1 MVHSSVFT
9 VAKPGSTRLSPARTL
24 TPLFSPPSLLISF
37 VISTYK
43 KCACKP
49 FRMSTSG
56 AKDLKSLSFQ
66 HLQKTGGWGG
76 VAVNQVSDEGNLL
89 RACILVARRKI
100 MRLRRFFSNGST
112 RTLAFLFLLLAL
124 SQITYP
130 QTPAAPAD
138 ELQTRIK
145 VAAAAR
151 DSGNPQA
158 VARANSLVLAL
169 AFRRLGNVRVAQTA
183 FLQAAELYKNS
194 LLWEDAAETH
204 VGLAICA
211 LYQNRPDESLVEA
224 SKALLL
230 DPNSARAWNIQGK
243 AWMKKRDYRKA
254 VESLQNAVKIQPE
267 FEPSYAL
274 GVALLDLGDAE
285 SKRTAA
291 KVFDSIVV
299 NLGDSGS
306 LHVLFGRAYRDA
318 EMQDDA
324 IRELRKAVALDTKTP
339 HAHYFLGLSLLWK
352 NEWTDTPEILQ
363 EFQTELKNYPK
374 DFLAN
379 YFLGYLDSNDRRY
392 DEANRHLKDAAA
404 IDPSWPEPWLFL
416 GLNAYAQ
423 GETALSEKYLR
434 KCIEL
439 TGKDEGRGNYQVR
452 RAYITLGRI
461 LTASGRAR
469 EAAPYL
475 ERARE
480 FQKLSLAEAQQ
491 TVASKASDEGSVSPA
506 AVVALLNKQE
516 DQPLDQ
522 PAGEIDPAAP
532 LSAETLDRS
541 GLSEEK
547 KKAAAADE
555 SQLRIIL
562 ASSFS
567 DVATS
572 EAIRKDYRAALS
584 HYQAAEKWNPD
595 VPGLLRNLGVAAFR
609 AQNYQ
614 ECVRTL
620 SQVVTANPSDNTSRA
635 MLGSAYYAL
644 DNYRE
649 AVRTIAPLGD
659 RAVHDT
665 ALGYAWAASLARLGE
680 LVPATKILEEYEKSD
695 LSVES
700 ILLVGQ
706 LWLDMGDYSHAVA
719 SFHRALDG
727 DPYLARAHYFAGLAQ
742 LHWSHENDA
751 IAEFNAALKLAPDD
765 PDAKIGMG
773 YVYMQQA
780 KSAEAM
786 ELFRSVIAS
795 HPENGNAHYQL
806 GKLLLEA
813 GNVREAV
820 NELETAARAFPERD
834 YVHYQLQAAY
844 RKDSRSAEADREL
857 RIYKELKAKN
867 RAATVPRPAERP

>member
-1 MVHSSVFT
+1 MVNQAPTECPTSASESL
-9 VAKPGSTRLSPARTL
+9 ARLGPMALASDL
-24 TPLFSPPSLLISF
+24 LMSLQISF
-37 VISTYK
+37 L
-43 KCACKP
+43 
-49 FRMSTSG
+49 
-56 AKDLKSLSFQ
+56 AKAARGLLS
-66 HLQKTGGWGG
+66 
-76 VAVNQVSDEGNLL
+76 
-89 RACILVARRKI
+89 
-100 MRLRRFFSNGST
+100 
-112 RTLAFLFLLLAL
+112 LFLLL
-124 SQITYP
+124 I
-130 QTPAAPAD
+130 PAINSAQAPSAPAD
-138 ELQTRIK
+138 ELQARIK
-145 VAAAAR
+145 AAAVAR
-151 DSGNPQA
+151 DSGDPQA

-183 FLQAAELYKNS
+183 FSQAAELYRSS
-194 LLWEDAAETH
+194 LLWEDSAETH

-211 LYQNRPDESLVEA
+211 LYQNRSDESLAEA
-224 SKALLL
+224 AKALLL

-285 SKRTAA
+285 SKQKAA
-291 KVFDSIVV
+291 KIFDSIVANV
-299 NLGDSGS
+299 GDSGS
-306 LHVLFGRAYRDA
+306 LRVLFGRAYRDA
-318 EMQDDA
+318 EMQNEA

-339 HAHYFLGLSLLWK
+339 HAHYFLGLALLWK

-363 EFQTELKNYPK
+363 EFQTELRNYPK

-392 DEANRHLKDAAA
+392 EEANRHLKDAIA
-404 IDPSWPEPWLFL
+404 IEPSWPEPWLFL

-439 TGKDEGRGNYQVR
+439 TGKDDARGNYQVR
-452 RAYITLGRI
+452 RAYITVGRI
-461 LTASGRAR
+461 LTASGRTK

-475 ERARE
+475 DRARE

-491 TVASKASDEGSVSPA
+491 TVATKASDEGSVSPA

-516 DQPLDQ
+516 DQPFDQ
-522 PAGEIDPAAP
+522 PPGEIDPAAP
-532 LSAETLDRS
+532 LSAEILDRS
-541 GLSEEK
+541 GLSDEK
-547 KKAAAADE
+547 KKAAAAEE
-555 SQLRIIL
+555 SQLRMIL
-562 ASSFS
+562 ASGFS
-567 DVATS
+567 DLATS
-572 EAIRKDYRAALS
+572 EAIRKDYRAAFV
-584 HYQAAEKWNPD
+584 HYQDAEKWNPG
-595 VPGLLRNLGVAAFR
+595 VPGLFRNLGVAAFR
-609 AQNYQ
+609 VQNYQ
-614 ECVRTL
+614 ACVRVL
-620 SQVVTANPSDNTSRA
+620 SQVVVANPADNASRA

-649 AVRTIAPLGD
+649 AVRTIAPLGN
-659 RAVHDT
+659 RAVHDPT
-665 ALGYAWAASLARLGE
+665 LGYAWAASLARLGE

-695 LSVES
+695 LSVENV
-700 ILLVGQ
+700 LLVGQ
-706 LWLDMGDYSHAVA
+706 LWLDMADYSHAVA
-719 SFHRALDG
+719 AFHRALDR

-742 LHWSHENDA
+742 LHWSHENEA

-806 GKLLLEA
+806 GKLLLES

-844 RKDSRSAEADREL
+844 RKDSRTADADREL
-857 RIYKELKAKN
+857 QIYKELKAKN
-867 RAATVPRPAERP
+867 RAATVPRPTERP